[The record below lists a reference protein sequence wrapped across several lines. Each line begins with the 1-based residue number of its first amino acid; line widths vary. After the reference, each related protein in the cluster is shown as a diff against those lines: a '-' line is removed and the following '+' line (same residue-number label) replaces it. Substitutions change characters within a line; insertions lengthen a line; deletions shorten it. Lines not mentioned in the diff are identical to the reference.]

1 MAESENIQLSP
12 AERLLELLK
21 DVREKLA
28 KKEQVPPYIIFSDK
42 ALLEM
47 VRTEPL
53 DMEEFSRVEGVGER
67 KTVKYWK
74 PFVTAIRKFKGINEN
89 LGAGMS
95 QEETLLLLNAGYDV
109 NAIAEA
115 KGIKPQTVYSHLSEL
130 INNDKLSDF
139 SSIITREQYLRVM
152 DVAKKHPDDFY
163 VLLADEMPVGL
174 PRVAVAISDFL
185 LRKKG
190 NS

>member
-1 MAESENIQLSP
+1 
-12 AERLLELLK
+12 
-21 DVREKLA
+21 
-28 KKEQVPPYIIFSDK
+28 
-42 ALLEM
+42 M
-47 VRTEPL
+47 VRAEPL

-139 SSIITREQYLRVM
+139 LPLSLVNSIC
-152 DVAKKHPDDFY
+152 A
-163 VLLADEMPVGL
+163 
-174 PRVAVAISDFL
+174 
-185 LRKKG
+185 
-190 NS
+190 

>member
-1 MAESENIQLSP
+1 
-12 AERLLELLK
+12 
-21 DVREKLA
+21 
-28 KKEQVPPYIIFSDK
+28 
-42 ALLEM
+42 M